1 VRPFAICLNATRP
14 SPSAVATNDPSK
26 VPPQSPRAPIQGH
39 LDSPTPAVNV
49 QVQFGARSW
58 HGPRR
63 SVNDDHYLVM
73 RLGRSQETV
82 ITSLPEGAVPKR
94 FDEFAYGMVL
104 ADGLGR
110 AGEAAS
116 RLAVTTLAELA
127 IHFGKWN
134 VRIDERTAEE
144 VMRRGEAYYK
154 DVDLTLAQASSE
166 GGPQLEAAMTA
177 VYTAGAELFFVHV
190 GHSRAYLFRD
200 GALLQMTRDHT
211 LASDDGHA
219 ATTTSLGDTAR
230 DLHHRLTET
239 IGRVGAPPRIDI
251 ERLGLLDGDIVLL
264 ATRSLTDLV
273 DDAQIASV
281 LRQRQDPDE
290 RREPGVGL
298 AVDGEE
304 HLEPAGGLHSQPIP
318 R

>member
-1 VRPFAICLNATRP
+1 M
-14 SPSAVATNDPSK
+14 ATNDPSK

-39 LDSPTPAVNV
+39 LDSPAPAVNV

-63 SVNDDHYLVM
+63 SVNDDHYLVI
-73 RLGRSQETV
+73 RLGRSQETLL
-82 ITSLPEGAVPKR
+82 TSLPEGAVPQR
-94 FDEFAYGMVL
+94 FDEFAYGMVI

-144 VMRRGEAYYK
+144 VMRRGEAFYK
-154 DVDLTLAQASSE
+154 DVDLTLAQVGHE

-211 LASDDGHA
+211 LASDDGPVA
-219 ATTTSLGDTAR
+219 ATTELGDTAR

-239 IGRVGAPPRIDI
+239 MGRAGAPPRIDI
-251 ERLGLLDGDIVLL
+251 ERLGLLDGDIILL
-264 ATRSLTDLV
+264 CSNGLTDIL
-273 DDAQIASV
+273 DEDRIADE
-281 LRQRQDPDE
+281 LRLPRTPDE
-290 RREPGVGL
+290 HCRALVTL
-298 AVDGEE
+298 AIQA
-304 HLEPAGGLHSQPIP
+304 HAGDDVTAVMARYSIP
-318 R
+318 E

>member
-1 VRPFAICLNATRP
+1 
-14 SPSAVATNDPSK
+14 
-26 VPPQSPRAPIQGH
+26 
-39 LDSPTPAVNV
+39 
-49 QVQFGARSW
+49 
-58 HGPRR
+58 
-63 SVNDDHYLVM
+63 M
-73 RLGRSQETV
+73 V
-82 ITSLPEGAVPKR
+82 I
-94 FDEFAYGMVL
+94 

-144 VMRRGEAYYK
+144 VMRRGEAFYK

-211 LASDDGHA
+211 LASGDGHA
-219 ATTTSLGDTAR
+219 AATTDLGDTAR

-251 ERLGLLDGDIVLL
+251 ERLGLLDGDMILL
-264 ATRSLTDLV
+264 CSNGLTDIL
-273 DDAQIASV
+273 DEDLIADE
-281 LRQRQDPDE
+281 LRHAAHAGRALPRARHPGDPGARG
-290 RREPGVGL
+290 RRR
-298 AVDGEE
+298 
-304 HLEPAGGLHSQPIP
+304 HGGGGALQHP
-318 R
+318 RMN